1 MCSTRHIKG
10 KTFGY
15 SGPERVKA
23 LKKYFTFKV
32 TIECEKTGY
41 STEMEFKL
49 RPFLGGGELTNAV
62 SGRLKLGKETLAT
75 LDGHWDEKV
84 MFKVGIIF

>member
-1 MCSTRHIKG
+1 MS
-10 KTFGY
+10 
-15 SGPERVKA
+15 
-23 LKKYFTFKV
+23 
-32 TIECEKTGY
+32 IECEKTGY

-49 RPFLGGGELTNAV
+49 RPFLGGGEFTNAV

-84 MFKVGIIF
+84 MFKDKKTGVSEVLWEVTPEIRASRLPRHTVAMQV